1 MSTLWAFLLWFGDN
15 WLLIPW
21 GASVIA
27 AYIYGG
33 KRLALIVATL
43 GLGAFAYRKG
53 IQHEREYRDE
63 STAKVE
69 KRREDAFKEIDNR
82 GTNRDDVLERLRRN
96 DY

>member
-1 MSTLWAFLLWFGDN
+1 MSNLWASLHWLGDN

-21 GASVIA
+21 GASVIT
-27 AYIYGG
+27 AYVYGG
-33 KRLALIVATL
+33 RRLALIVATL

-69 KRREDAFKEIDNR
+69 KRREDAFEEIDNR
-82 GTNRDDVLERLRRN
+82 GTNRDDVLERLRQN